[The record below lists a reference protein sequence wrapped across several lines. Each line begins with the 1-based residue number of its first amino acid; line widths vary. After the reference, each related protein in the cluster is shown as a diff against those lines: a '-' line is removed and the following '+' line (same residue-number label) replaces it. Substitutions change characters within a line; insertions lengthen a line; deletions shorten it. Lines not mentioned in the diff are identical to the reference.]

1 LKENCD
7 YICWFVIDWIFVIVF
22 TVEFGIRQF
31 LYIKEGK
38 CKEFWADAMN
48 VIDFIAILPSYIEL
62 VQWISLDYPQYGPPE
77 ELFLKLMKLAKCKLF
92 FFVLLFFLFFDRFS
106 FFFTLTFNDQVHV
119 YLN

>member
-1 LKENCD
+1 MKENCD

-77 ELFLKLMKLAKCKLF
+77 ELFLKLMKLAKCKFLFVGNEFLF

-106 FFFTLTFNDQVHV
+106 LF
-119 YLN
+119 